1 MTTTPL
7 TLSPVVV
14 TGAAGFIGSHL
25 TDALLAHGT
34 EVIAID
40 RRSVHKDPVAA
51 RNLADALTNPNLA
64 FHQADL
70 ATDELDEL
78 DELISGAR
86 IVFHLAAV
94 PGVRDSWDERFRD
107 YAASNVV
114 ATQCLLTACER
125 AQVPR
130 LVLASSSSVY
140 GQTSGPSTE
149 SDPTYPMSPYGATK
163 LAAEHLCMAHAAR
176 PDTSTSV
183 VALRYFTVY
192 GPRQRSDMAISRV
205 LAAVLSG
212 VPVPLYGDGQQSRE
226 FTYVDDI
233 VAATLAAAAIPGEV
247 GAETVNVG
255 GGSSVSM
262 LELISVVGQITGR
275 KVPLTMEAPRAG
287 DVEATRAD
295 LTRAHALLGYSP
307 RVELRDG
314 IARQLDWMV
323 KQPSPQSISEPSVGE
338 VVLR

>member
-1 MTTTPL
+1 MTAPPTNHG
-7 TLSPVVV
+7 PVVV

-25 TDALLAHGT
+25 VERLLGRGT

-40 RRSVHKDPVAA
+40 RRSVHSDPVAA
-51 RNLADALTNPNLA
+51 RNLAGTLADPSLAL
-64 FHQADL
+64 HQADL

-78 DELISGAR
+78 VTGAHT
-86 IVFHLAAV
+86 VFHLAAV
-94 PGVRDSWDERFRD
+94 PGVRDSWAERFPD

-114 ATQCLLTACER
+114 ATQRLLAACER

-149 SDPTYPMSPYGATK
+149 TDPTYPMSPYGATK

-212 VPVPLYGDGQQSRE
+212 VPVPLYGDGHQSRE

-233 VAATLAAAAIPGEV
+233 VAATLAAATIADDID
-247 GAETVNVG
+247 AEIVNVG

-262 LELISVVGQITGR
+262 LELIAMIGQITGR
-275 KVPLTMEAPRAG
+275 KVPLAMEVPRAG

-295 LTRAHALLGYSP
+295 LTLAHALLGYSP
-307 RVELRDG
+307 RVELREG

-323 KQPSPQSISEPSVGE
+323 KQPPSQSVSTPVAE
-338 VVLR
+338 VVSR

>member
-1 MTTTPL
+1 MTAPL
-7 TLSPVVV
+7 INQGPVVV

-25 TDALLAHGT
+25 VDGLLARGT

-40 RRSVHKDPVAA
+40 RRSVHNDPVAA
-51 RNLADALTNPNLA
+51 RNLADALADPSLA
-64 FHQADL
+64 LHQADL

-78 DELISGAR
+78 ITGAR
-86 IVFHLAAV
+86 TVFHLAAV
-94 PGVRDSWDERFRD
+94 PGVRDSWAERFPD
-107 YAASNVV
+107 YASSNVV
-114 ATQCLLTACER
+114 ATQRLLAACER

-140 GQTSGPSTE
+140 GQTSGPSAE
-149 SDPTYPMSPYGATK
+149 GDPTYPMSPYGATK

-176 PDTSTSV
+176 PDTGTSV

-212 VPVPLYGDGQQSRE
+212 VPVPLYGDGHQSRE

-233 VAATLAAAAIPGEV
+233 VAATLAAATIADDID
-247 GAETVNVG
+247 AEIVNVG

-262 LELISVVGQITGR
+262 LELIAMIGQITGR
-275 KVPLTMEAPRAG
+275 KVPLAMEAPRAG

-295 LTRAHALLGYSP
+295 LTLAHALLGYSP
-307 RVELRDG
+307 RVELREG

-323 KQPSPQSISEPSVGE
+323 KQPPSQSVSTPVAE
-338 VVLR
+338 VVSR